1 MRAPD
6 HVGDVLPGQVRH
18 LVELALGHAEPER
31 LGRLPI
37 EGLQR
42 YGLERLAQAEEA
54 ALGDRDVSDTAPI
67 YVDHQ
72 LLDLANL
79 AAALGHDLGA
89 AKFAR
94 HVEGRRSKRGHDAT
108 AHEKEAV
115 GALLL
120 LSAGFGLLLALP
132 AGLLLR
138 LLLALLAAIGA

>member
-42 YGLERLAQAEEA
+42 YGLERLAQAEEP
-54 ALGDRDVSDTAPI
+54 ALRDRDVSDTAPI
-67 YVDHQ
+67 DVDHQ
-72 LLDLANL
+72 LLDLTDL
-79 AAALGHDLGA
+79 AAVVGHDFGA

-94 HVEGRRSKRGHDAT
+94 HVERRRSERSHDAA
-108 AHEKEAV
+108 AHEEEAA

-120 LSAGFGLLLALP
+120 LSACFGLLLALP
-132 AGLLLR
+132 AGL
-138 LLLALLAAIGA
+138 